1 MIQDNWYTTWTL
13 SPCKL
18 SIIAPLSVT
27 LRNSTIQHRCTN
39 CWTGNTTKTPTTKSD
54 TGKTKLGKLQ
64 FRCYLT
70 PNRLNNGFSGNKL
83 ILGIPTYGRAWKLD
97 EDSGLTGV
105 PPLSTDGAAD
115 PGPYTNEAGLLSYP
129 EICNKIAN
137 QKEIQAGYLG
147 KLRKVNDPT
156 KRYGKLMEWVNK

>member
-1 MIQDNWYTTWTL
+1 MYITTD
-13 SPCKL
+13 
-18 SIIAPLSVT
+18 V
-27 LRNSTIQHRCTN
+27 
-39 CWTGNTTKTPTTKSD
+39 
-54 TGKTKLGKLQ
+54 
-64 FRCYLT
+64 
-70 PNRLNNGFSGNKL
+70 RLNNGFSGNKL

-105 PPLSTDGAAD
+105 PPLSTDGAAE

-156 KRYGKLMEWVNK
+156 KRYGKSLQGTQRKNNCKNLFQNMFIGMLAIFLTDMVR